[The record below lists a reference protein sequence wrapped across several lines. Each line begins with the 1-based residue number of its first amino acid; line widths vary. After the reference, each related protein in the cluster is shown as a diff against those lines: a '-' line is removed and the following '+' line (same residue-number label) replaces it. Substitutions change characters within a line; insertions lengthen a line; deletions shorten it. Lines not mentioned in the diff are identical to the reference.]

1 MYSKPIP
8 GLLSPQQVW
17 FFRHAGYL
25 RVGNAVPKER
35 LLWLRE
41 VIDDLLRGG
50 RAPCERSSSGRVVR
64 ISDLASRDPGLLEE
78 FSSPAIVDP
87 LESLLGPNIDFVR
100 NRHNHA
106 TVAVE
111 PSYRSRL
118 HRDILQWSRNIVSVI
133 VYLDDCT
140 ETRSATR
147 VIPGSQLVALVGTPN
162 NGGTWMDEHDIYAD
176 IMYQWVPVPAT
187 AGDLLLLDGLVLHA
201 GGLGSDRNP
210 RRVITLAYTS
220 VDELLQDEDLRSR
233 ILVRGQ
239 RIYRGG
245 SFS

>member
-1 MYSKPIP
+1 MYSNPIP
-8 GLLSPQQVW
+8 GSLSPQQVW

-25 RVGNAVPKER
+25 RVGNAIPKER

-118 HRDILQWSRNIVSVI
+118 HRDILQWSRNLVSVI

-147 VIPGSQLVALVGTPN
+147 VIRGSQLFALVKHRTTAEPGWTNTTSTLTSCISGCPSLHPLETPCCW
-162 NGGTWMDEHDIYAD
+162 TVWCSMREY
-176 IMYQWVPVPAT
+176 
-187 AGDLLLLDGLVLHA
+187 
-201 GGLGSDRNP
+201 LGSDRNP

-233 ILVRGQ
+233 VLVRG
-239 RIYRGG
+239 RRLSRGG
-245 SFS
+245 SYS